1 MGNSIVRGQDA
12 RRRSRVCS
20 TDVQFGA
27 ASQGDMIIILKYLRE
42 ILKWMRIDL
51 FFKAHESKD
60 SLMR

>member
-1 MGNSIVRGQDA
+1 MGTSIVRGQDA
-12 RRRSRVCS
+12 RRRSRVFS

-42 ILKWMRIDL
+42 ILTWMRIDL